1 MFQEQYGEH
10 KEKLI
15 SLSENLDTIGE
26 WTEAERKGFFKKWIA
41 VCHGLKGEARGIGA
55 ESLGEWFYRMELAGR
70 EENSDELKKLLPDL
84 LTEWEYVVKQIQK
97 YSTT

>member
-26 WTEAERKGFFKKWIA
+26 RTE
-41 VCHGLKGEARGIGA
+41 
-55 ESLGEWFYRMELAGR
+55 AGR